1 VQMIDRCG
9 KGHEAI
15 LDCRGVGRGRAG
27 GRGHTPG
34 VKTPYIFRARA
45 RAKENLRLKPQATSL
60 GLLGCR
66 GKSKCQGESRLLR
79 WAMEWETK
87 GALWNGKQKG
97 GRA

>member
-15 LDCRGVGRGRAG
+15 LDCRGVDGDGRTEEGIVQG
-27 GRGHTPG
+27 LKP
-34 VKTPYIFRARA
+34 PFIFGAR
-45 RAKENLRLKPQATSL
+45 EGQGDLRLKPQATSL